1 MINDSD
7 YKPKKPIYVSVVSHD
22 PAQWAGLIAACDGLK
37 FWAYI
42 YHDRDVY
49 VPSDTKVLNG
59 DVKVGD
65 IKPKHLHI
73 FAYDTPKMVKSWA
86 SRFEIAPNFIEAKT
100 NRKASLLYLT
110 HESQNAINAKKT
122 KYERSEVVTSNPI
135 KYQEYISAGDI
146 PDYQSELQD
155 LLDYQNGK
163 MTLQEFLL
171 KHQDM
176 LAVSAYQRVTLYKN
190 LLSLKHY

>member
-22 PAQWAGLIAACDGLK
+22 PAQWPRLIAACDGLK

-42 YHDRDVY
+42 YHDRDIF

-59 DVKVGD
+59 DVKAGD

-73 FAYDTPKMVKSWA
+73 FAYDTPKMIRSWA

-135 KYQEYISAGDI
+135 KYQEYITSGDI